1 MFSRSPFLCGDSLS
15 LMECM
20 DNDCYHAVVTDP
32 PYASGGLTTAERKA
46 SPARKYLSSSR
57 YLSFDNDTRDQST
70 HFLWSVM
77 WMQEAIRI
85 TRHGGWLMVFSDWRQ
100 LPLTSDALQVA
111 GWTWRA
117 VVTWDK
123 TEACRP
129 HQGMFRNQSE
139 FILIATRGSIG
150 KEQDRPRVF
159 PAGVFRHYLKPS
171 DKMHLTG
178 KPVPLMRHLMTVLPP
193 GSRVLDPFMGSGT
206 TLVAAR
212 DLGHVA
218 HGIDLSPVY
227 SDCGILL
234 FGDTQDAHAGGSGCG
249 CSAAVLC
256 GPLLRD
262 MHEGKIRRMIF
273 AGTGA
278 MMSPTSVQQSQPIA
292 GICHAVVLERS
303 DA

>member
-1 MFSRSPFLCGDSLS
+1 
-15 LMECM
+15 
-20 DNDCYHAVVTDP
+20 
-32 PYASGGLTTAERKA
+32 
-46 SPARKYLSSSR
+46 
-57 YLSFDNDTRDQST
+57 
-70 HFLWSVM
+70 M

-218 HGIDLSPVY
+218 HGIDLSRIMFALPRT
-227 SDCGILL
+227 SWAFL
-234 FGDTQDAHAGGSGCG
+234 FPDRGQPAES
-249 CSAAVLC
+249 
-256 GPLLRD
+256 
-262 MHEGKIRRMIF
+262 
-273 AGTGA
+273 
-278 MMSPTSVQQSQPIA
+278 SPGFRETRA
-292 GICHAVVLERS
+292 DRWRECLTW
-303 DA
+303 DK